1 MSDRIL
7 FSIGEALID
16 MIPSRVGCSFDEVP
30 AFSPRVGGAP
40 ANVCAAVARLGGR
53 SALLSQL
60 GDDPFGHKIAR
71 VLAGCGV
78 ELSHLEFTSKASTAL
93 AFVSL
98 AENGQ
103 RTFSFCRK
111 PSADLLYAPEQIDPG
126 WFSQAFA
133 LHFCSVSLVDS
144 PMRYAHLAAITA
156 AREAGAILSFDP
168 NLRFPLWP
176 DREQLRQTVWQ
187 FLPLT
192 HILKLSDEELP
203 FLTGTEDIEA
213 ALPTLFTGDVQLVL
227 YTCGSKG
234 ARAYTRTAS
243 ARALT
248 GAGPRTGGNFQTS
261 VEVQGIHGLLAD
273 QLIVAI
279 DKLYSE
285 SVGIHSFAGQVE
297 VQNRVLLIPV
307 IVQVQ
312 ILTGDHLAA
321 CQSDA
326 LSSPVHAGAVHHGN
340 SEGFHKIL
348 GIQNGGVYLNAIGQ
362 TEVQSEGLG
371 ENSVGH
377 KNNVLVHAKIFRE
390 HRLAGADFHA
400 KSLTVP
406 GLNIAV
412 GRNIDATQIAD
423 FIVLVD
429 HSAILQLEADV
440 ISFGIAGSEGCHGE
454 QTQGQNQGHQQRQ
467 YAGMF
472 FHL

>member
-71 VLAGCGV
+71 ALAGCGV
-78 ELSHLEFTSKASTAL
+78 ELSHLEFTSKANTAL

-156 AREAGAILSFDP
+156 AREAGAILS
-168 NLRFPLWP
+168 
-176 DREQLRQTVWQ
+176 WQ

-243 ARALT
+243 ARARSPKVTAVDTT
-248 GAGPRTGGNFQTS
+248 GAGDGFIGSFLWQLQRDGVTAAELPKLSRKRLTEYLAFSNRFCAIS
-261 VEVQGIHGLLAD
+261 VQHHG
-273 QLIVAI
+273 AI
-279 DKLYSE
+279 DSYPTLE
-285 SVGIHSFAGQVE
+285 QME
-297 VQNRVLLIPV
+297 QPE
-307 IVQVQ
+307 
-312 ILTGDHLAA
+312 T
-321 CQSDA
+321 
-326 LSSPVHAGAVHHGN
+326 
-340 SEGFHKIL
+340 
-348 GIQNGGVYLNAIGQ
+348 
-362 TEVQSEGLG
+362 
-371 ENSVGH
+371 
-377 KNNVLVHAKIFRE
+377 
-390 HRLAGADFHA
+390 DFP
-400 KSLTVP
+400 LP
-406 GLNIAV
+406 
-412 GRNIDATQIAD
+412 
-423 FIVLVD
+423 
-429 HSAILQLEADV
+429 
-440 ISFGIAGSEGCHGE
+440 
-454 QTQGQNQGHQQRQ
+454 
-467 YAGMF
+467 
-472 FHL
+472 

>member
-71 VLAGCGV
+71 ALAACGV

-98 AENGQ
+98 AENGE
-103 RTFSFCRK
+103 RTFNFCRK
-111 PSADLLYAPEQIDPG
+111 PSADLLYTPEQIDPG

-213 ALPTLFTGDVQLVL
+213 ALPTLFTGDVQLRQQGCPRLHPHRQCPRPLPQGDGGGHHRRGGRL
-227 YTCGSKG
+227 YRLVPVAVAAG
-234 ARAYTRTAS
+234 RRDRRRTAKTFPQAPDRIS
-243 ARALT
+243 DLFQPLLCYQRAAPRRARQLPHLGTDGAARNRFSPAIKANLQHILYFLT
-248 GAGPRTGGNFQTS
+248 F
-261 VEVQGIHGLLAD
+261 ICY
-273 QLIVAI
+273 IV
-279 DKLYSE
+279 
-285 SVGIHSFAGQVE
+285 
-297 VQNRVLLIPV
+297 
-307 IVQVQ
+307 
-312 ILTGDHLAA
+312 
-321 CQSDA
+321 
-326 LSSPVHAGAVHHGN
+326 
-340 SEGFHKIL
+340 
-348 GIQNGGVYLNAIGQ
+348 
-362 TEVQSEGLG
+362 
-371 ENSVGH
+371 
-377 KNNVLVHAKIFRE
+377 
-390 HRLAGADFHA
+390 
-400 KSLTVP
+400 
-406 GLNIAV
+406 
-412 GRNIDATQIAD
+412 
-423 FIVLVD
+423 
-429 HSAILQLEADV
+429 
-440 ISFGIAGSEGCHGE
+440 
-454 QTQGQNQGHQQRQ
+454 
-467 YAGMF
+467 
-472 FHL
+472 